1 MKIIIVGCGKV
12 GRSLAAKL
20 NEEGHDVV
28 VVDQNREKVTDVC
41 NKYDILGVIGNGATR
56 EVQMEAGIDSADLLI
71 AVTGSDELNLLSC
84 VMAKKKGN
92 CHTVARVKNPVYATD
107 ASYLRDELG
116 LNMVINPEYAAAKEI
131 SSILSFPTA
140 INIESFAKGRVEL
153 LTFKLPQASPLI
165 GLSVKEAV
173 SKYKLKNKV
182 LFCAVERAE
191 EANIPHGDF
200 MFAERDLISIIASP
214 KSALD
219 FFSKIDYRIQPVKNA
234 IAVGSGNLVHYLCE
248 RLIGSGVNLTVIDD
262 NEKECEELSV
272 KYGEVKVVKAT
283 PSDKDTLMEEGIEN
297 SDAFISLTEQDE
309 ENILLSLF
317 AAEKG
322 TKKLVTKINKPEYD
336 GIIQKLELGSL
347 IYPASITT
355 NMITRYIRAMSNTLG
370 SNMEALYY
378 IVKGKVEAAQFT
390 VGEGSPISGVPL
402 SSLKFK
408 SGVLIAAILR
418 GRSLII
424 PTGDAVIN
432 PHDSVIVVSKQQKL
446 YDVSDVLAK

>member
-165 GLSVKEAV
+165 GLSVKETV

-182 LFCAVERAE
+182 LFCA
-191 EANIPHGDF
+191 H
-200 MFAERDLISIIASP
+200 
-214 KSALD
+214 SA
-219 FFSKIDYRIQPVKNA
+219 R
-234 IAVGSGNLVHYLCE
+234 
-248 RLIGSGVNLTVIDD
+248 
-262 NEKECEELSV
+262 
-272 KYGEVKVVKAT
+272 
-283 PSDKDTLMEEGIEN
+283 
-297 SDAFISLTEQDE
+297 
-309 ENILLSLF
+309 
-317 AAEKG
+317 
-322 TKKLVTKINKPEYD
+322 
-336 GIIQKLELGSL
+336 
-347 IYPASITT
+347 
-355 NMITRYIRAMSNTLG
+355 
-370 SNMEALYY
+370 
-378 IVKGKVEAAQFT
+378 
-390 VGEGSPISGVPL
+390 
-402 SSLKFK
+402 
-408 SGVLIAAILR
+408 
-418 GRSLII
+418 
-424 PTGDAVIN
+424 
-432 PHDSVIVVSKQQKL
+432 
-446 YDVSDVLAK
+446 